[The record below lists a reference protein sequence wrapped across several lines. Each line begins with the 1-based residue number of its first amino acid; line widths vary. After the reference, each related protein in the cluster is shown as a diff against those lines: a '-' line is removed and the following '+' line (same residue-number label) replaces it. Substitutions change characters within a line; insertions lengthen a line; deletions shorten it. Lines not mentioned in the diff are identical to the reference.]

1 MEVVGGI
8 VSPVHDAYGKKELV
22 AATHRLGMLR
32 LALQS
37 SDWIKVSDYE
47 TKQESWVRTRTAL
60 EYHQVSGHRNI
71 V

>member
-22 AATHRLGMLR
+22 SATHRIAMLK

-47 TKQESWVRTRTAL
+47 TRQESWVRTRVSL
-60 EYHQVSGHRNI
+60 EHHQVSILR
-71 V
+71 